1 MNPDALC
8 TDRPLETP
16 RFTVAVM
23 LSADTSPAAR
33 KIAKRLRGIVLVARG
48 KLVDKLVDKLETA
61 R

>member
-8 TDRPLETP
+8 TDWPLETL

-23 LSADTSPAAR
+23 LSADTSPAER
-33 KIAKRLRGIVLVARG
+33 RIAKRLRDIVLVARG
-48 KLVDKLVDKLETA
+48 KLVDKLETA